1 MIKTVRGIRILSLGK
16 IAGIVYACL
25 GLIVGMLVAMISVL
39 GGFASLANDS
49 GAAAGL
55 IGMFLGVGAVFVFPI
70 LYGVLGAVMGMIVG
84 AIYNVAARLV
94 GGLELEID

>member
-1 MIKTVRGIRILSLGK
+1 VGV
-16 IAGIVYACL
+16 IVAL
-25 GLIVGMLVAMISVL
+25 ISVL
-39 GGFASLANDS
+39 GGFAALANDA
-49 GAAAGL
+49 GPGAGL
-55 IGMFLGVGAVFVFPI
+55 VGMFLGVGAVFVFPI